1 MRFIQLLKAKFQVGK
16 WDTTPLGSIH
26 GWDIRTTMPCWM
38 LLLTMECSSA
48 WHHFFA
54 VLWVDFYKWIMSL
67 RTQEKESSVI
77 KMQLPFLLMR
87 PRGIYNCYS
96 MMIIT
101 RIECLQRICKGK
113 TPNVCEVLRYSRN
126 IGLNI

>member
-1 MRFIQLLKAKFQVGK
+1 MGYNTSGKHSWLGHKDHNALLDVAA
-16 WDTTPLGSIH
+16 DH
-26 GWDIRTTMPCWM
+26 GM
-38 LLLTMECSSA
+38 LLSLA
-48 WHHFFA
+48 PFFS